1 MYLILIEKENHF
13 RMKKI
18 LAIIFLLIIVGSQTA
33 CKKFLETTPT
43 SFIAPQNY
51 YNNPT
56 DLQNALN
63 SVYSGLSSS
72 AIYGNNWLS
81 LNWSTDEMCNR
92 NSTPSFLNYFYT
104 SSEPTIYSFWQ
115 TAYQGISNAN
125 YLLANINKPLMD
137 STSRTIIQG
146 QALFLRGYY
155 YFLLVSNFGDVP
167 LILNPIEDG
176 SNNLNVK
183 KTAKAVVYQQILAD
197 MKLADTLL
205 QNQTVKSLGYSGKIT
220 KTAIEGILA
229 RVCLFMAGHPVM
241 DVSKYNDALFYIN
254 KVIMDGEHSLN
265 PSYSQI
271 FINYAADKYD
281 TNESIW
287 EIEFSGTSY
296 SSSQEGQTGVGYGI
310 SCNDLTIG
318 LCYGQAVPTSKLFR
332 LYGVDS
338 TSLLTPKACLDTRR
352 DWNCAN
358 YSWGSANT
366 GTKTLLTNIYQYGMG
381 KFRREYEVVM
391 PKSKNFSPE
400 NFPVLR
406 YADILLMQAE
416 AENELNGPTAIAYNA
431 INQVRRRGFGFP
443 LNVANVISDVPS
455 GLSKSAFRSFIQ
467 DERAR
472 ELCGETL
479 RRLDLIRWGLLI
491 NNVQGLLPDI
501 SVNYPSGV
509 ISLGLASK
517 YVSQKDTLF
526 PIPSTEMSVNKL
538 LVQNGGW

>member
-1 MYLILIEKENHF
+1 MYLILIEKEKHF
-13 RMKKI
+13 RMKN
-18 LAIIFLLIIVGSQTA
+18 LFGIIFLLIIVGSQTA

-43 SFIAPQNY
+43 AFIAPQNY
-51 YNNPT
+51 YNNAT
-56 DLQNALN
+56 DLQNGLN
-63 SVYSGLSSS
+63 SVYTGLSSS
-72 AIYGNNWLS
+72 AIYGTNWLR

-92 NSTPSFLNYFYT
+92 NSTPNYLNYFYT
-104 SSEPTIYSFWQ
+104 SSEPAIYSFWQ

-125 YLLANINKPLMD
+125 YLIANINKPVMD
-137 STSRTIIQG
+137 ENARSLILG

-167 LILNPIEDG
+167 LILNPVVDG
-176 SNNLNVK
+176 SNNLNVSK
-183 KTAKAVVYQQILAD
+183 SPKALVYEQILAD
-197 MKLADTLL
+197 MKMADDLL

-220 KTAIEGILA
+220 KTAVEGILA
-229 RVCLFMAGHPVM
+229 RVCMYMAGHPIM

-254 KVIMDGEHSLN
+254 KVIADGEHSLN
-265 PSYSQI
+265 PRYSQI

-287 EIEFSGTSY
+287 EIEFTGTSY
-296 SSSQEGQTGVGYGI
+296 LTSQEGQIGVFYGI
-310 SCNDLTIG
+310 ACNDINIG
-318 LCYGQAVPTSKLFR
+318 LCYSQAVPSGKLFR
-332 LYGVDS
+332 SYGVDA
-338 TSLLTPKACLDTRR
+338 TSVLTPKACLDTRR

-358 YSWGSANT
+358 YSWGT
-366 GTKTLLTNIYQYGMG
+366 GTTGVKTTLTNYFQYGMG
-381 KFRREYEVVM
+381 KFRREYEVIM
-391 PKSKNFSPE
+391 PKNKNYSPA

-443 LNVANVISDVPS
+443 LNTANVISDVPV
-455 GLSKSAFRSFIQ
+455 GLSKVDFRSFIQ

-472 ELCGETL
+472 EFCGETL

-509 ISLGLASK
+509 TSLGLASK